1 MAKVRAR
8 PPLNTRENTNLNVN
22 KNILDRLE
30 IIILIIK
37 EFIRILENKYIYSNI
52 KKRVKLQASIE
63 PVKGRGDGGD
73 DDGSS
78 NAVKMVLMAPA
89 RWRGHRPSGRCSRG
103 GASSSSS

>member
-1 MAKVRAR
+1 M
-8 PPLNTRENTNLNVN
+8 N
-22 KNILDRLE
+22 KNILDRLG

-52 KKRVKLQASIE
+52 KVRVKLQAGIE
-63 PVKGRGDGGD
+63 LVKGGGDGGD

-78 NAVKMVLMAPA
+78 GVMEMMVKMAPT
-89 RWRGHRPSGRCSRG
+89 RWRGHWPKGRCSCG